1 MSRSRADPRPHVGN
15 WVRTPSRPRIAA
27 WPRDEDAVCASC
39 WTEGE
44 RSFSFEFFPPRDEA
58 GEEQLWAAIRALEP
72 YRPTFVSVTYGA
84 GGTTRDKTVGI
95 TGRIARDTPLTPV
108 AHLTCVG
115 HTREEL
121 ERILDAY
128 AAEGIEHVMLLRGDP
143 SDGPRAEWTPTEA
156 GSPTPSSWSSWPRSR
171 GDFRIGVAAFPE
183 GHPGASS
190 RDADADV
197 LVAKA
202 NAGAEFAVTQMFFR
216 ASDYFELVER
226 VRARGADI
234 PILPGIMPILNLNAI
249 RRQGELIGTDVP
261 ADLVERISVHDGD
274 PAAMRAEGIAI
285 AAELCEELLD
295 GRRPGAALLHAEPVQ
310 GDAGDL
316 RRAQHDR
323 LTRYSVEGCAP
334 SPSPV
339 PAPRPPYPTPPWSA
353 SPPSTAPGRS
363 PRPWP
368 VPSPHARRWSRLRGT
383 WWSRPSTSRCGPP
396 TSRARYPGSR
406 RGTP

>member
-1 MSRSRADPRPHVGN
+1 M
-15 WVRTPSRPRIAA
+15 
-27 WPRDEDAVCASC
+27 
-39 WTEGE
+39 
-44 RSFSFEFFPPRDEA
+44 
-58 GEEQLWAAIRALEP
+58 
-72 YRPTFVSVTYGA
+72 SVTYGA
-84 GGTTRDKTVGI
+84 GGGTRDKTVGI
-95 TGRIARDTPLTPV
+95 TGRIARETSLTPV

-121 ERILDAY
+121 ERILDTY

-143 SDGPRAEWTPTEA
+143 SDGPRAEWTPTDGGLTYAVELVELA
-156 GSPTPSSWSSWPRSR
+156 RSR

-183 GHPGASS
+183 GHPAASS

-285 AAELCEELLD
+285 AAELCEELLE
-295 GRRPGAALLHAEPVQ
+295 GGAPGLHFYTLNRSKATLEIFAALNMTV
-310 GDAGDL
+310 
-316 RRAQHDR
+316 
-323 LTRYSVEGCAP
+323 
-334 SPSPV
+334 
-339 PAPRPPYPTPPWSA
+339 
-353 SPPSTAPGRS
+353 
-363 PRPWP
+363 
-368 VPSPHARRWSRLRGT
+368 
-383 WWSRPSTSRCGPP
+383 
-396 TSRARYPGSR
+396 
-406 RGTP
+406 